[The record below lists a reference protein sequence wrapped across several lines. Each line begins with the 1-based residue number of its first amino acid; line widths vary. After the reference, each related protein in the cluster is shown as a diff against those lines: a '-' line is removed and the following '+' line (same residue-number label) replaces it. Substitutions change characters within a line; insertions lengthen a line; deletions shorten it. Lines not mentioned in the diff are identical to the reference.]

1 MKNWMFILADIIG
14 LLLIII
20 IMKMFFPMFGE
31 KRRYNILI
39 EIIAD
44 SLFVL
49 IGTIINIYK
58 INQIIFAIFFYLIIC
73 FYSWLYEIKPL
84 KRIYSSLLSYIM
96 IIVGEVLMGLLV
108 SSITKMSVEESLMNI
123 GHYILNAIVSK
134 LFIYIIIKIISSYVV
149 CKTNSI
155 PKIAMIAF
163 IILPATTFLMLY
175 FTSEYTYKNNE
186 QIVQIISF
194 VLSLMLIL
202 SNIVVFFILDYV
214 AKQKDVEKIIESKAQ
229 QLDYE
234 RQYYSDLYEKQV
246 ITDKVTHDIKNKF
259 FAINVLFKQDPKEAE
274 KELDNLF
281 KIFNDVSM
289 MKITGET
296 GIDALLNNKF
306 ALANENNIKTDVECI
321 IGEIKN
327 IDTID
332 LCVILGNLLD
342 NSIEACMKI
351 ENIEERF
358 IKINIK
364 QDLQTLQIKIINS
377 NKLTKNI
384 ERTTKKDK
392 AHHGFGIENI
402 KEIIC
407 KYNGYYVVD
416 KTESTYTT
424 LVGVIDKYD

>member
-1 MKNWMFILADIIG
+1 
-14 LLLIII
+14 
-20 IMKMFFPMFGE
+20 
-31 KRRYNILI
+31 
-39 EIIAD
+39 
-44 SLFVL
+44 
-49 IGTIINIYK
+49 
-58 INQIIFAIFFYLIIC
+58 
-73 FYSWLYEIKPL
+73 
-84 KRIYSSLLSYIM
+84 M